1 MDKTTLNQKP
11 ALLGGQPVIDRVDW
25 PTWPPRLPGLA
36 DALREIVERDQWG
49 VRSRAIQKFETDFA
63 EYHNAQYALAMMNG
77 TVALIAALRA
87 LGVGPG
93 DEVILPAYTFIASVT
108 AIMDV
113 GATPVFADI
122 DPKTFNL
129 DPKDAAKRIT
139 PSTQA
144 IMPVH
149 VGGNPAD
156 LAAFNDLGM
165 KHDLAIIEDAA
176 QAPGAEYNGSRV
188 GAIGDVGCFSF
199 QSSKNI
205 TSGEGGILLTNKK
218 EVYESAFEFYNCG
231 RPVKGQWYEHVSP
244 GLNFRISA
252 FQAAVLLHQMAHL
265 DDWAVRRESNGR
277 YLEEQ
282 LNTIPG
288 ISCAKR
294 YPGTTRNA
302 YHLFIFTYD
311 SEAFSGLP
319 KSRFLEAL
327 NAEGVVATEGYQPMY
342 RAPFLWEDFHAR
354 GEDELAVT
362 EHVCRNG
369 VWVRQFE
376 LLAERSMMD
385 GIAEAVRKVQ
395 ANAPILAEPS

>member
-1 MDKTTLNQKP
+1 MSL
-11 ALLGGQPVIDRVDW
+11 
-25 PTWPPRLPGLA
+25 
-36 DALREIVERDQWG
+36 
-49 VRSRAIQKFETDFA
+49 
-63 EYHNAQYALAMMNG
+63 
-77 TVALIAALRA
+77 
-87 LGVGPG
+87 
-93 DEVILPAYTFIASVT
+93 
-108 AIMDV
+108 
-113 GATPVFADI
+113 
-122 DPKTFNL
+122 
-129 DPKDAAKRIT
+129 
-139 PSTQA
+139 
-144 IMPVH
+144 
-149 VGGNPAD
+149 PAD
-156 LAAFNDLGM
+156 LAAFNDLGA
-165 KHDLAIIEDAA
+165 KHNLAIIEDAA
-176 QAPGAEYNGSRV
+176 QAPGAEYNGTRV
-188 GAIGDVGCFSF
+188 GAIGDAGCFSF

-205 TSGEGGILLTNKK
+205 TSGEGGILLTNKT
-218 EVYESAFEFYNCG
+218 EVYEQAFEFYNCG
-231 RPVKGQWYEHVSP
+231 RPFKGQWYEHMSP

-265 DDWAVRRESNGR
+265 DDWAVKREANGR

-342 RAPFLWEDFHAR
+342 RAPFLWDNFQAR
-354 GEDELAVT
+354 GESELPVT

-369 VWVRQFE
+369 VWIRQFE

-385 GIAEAVRKVQ
+385 GIAEAIHKVR
-395 ANAPILAEPS
+395 ANAPILMESSQV